1 MFLPQLIGNWWELVE
16 NNNVTLNYITTELY
30 FSPHLGRISKLTF
43 ESNIDS
49 VEVNECADE
58 VLSLI

>member
-1 MFLPQLIGNWWELVE
+1 MGNWWELVE

-43 ESNIDS
+43 EFNIDS

>member
-1 MFLPQLIGNWWELVE
+1 MGNWWQLVE
-16 NNNVTLNYITTELY
+16 NNNVTLNYITPELY
-30 FSPHLGRISKLTF
+30 FSPYLGRISKLTF

-58 VLSLI
+58 VLNLI